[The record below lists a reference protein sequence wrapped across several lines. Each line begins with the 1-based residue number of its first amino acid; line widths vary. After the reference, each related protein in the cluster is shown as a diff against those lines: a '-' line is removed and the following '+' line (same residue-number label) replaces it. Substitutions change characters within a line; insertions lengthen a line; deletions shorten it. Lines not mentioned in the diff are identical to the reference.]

1 LREKG
6 MKVTGCWM
14 YVIDKYGFPPK
25 LEDMFQGIRELK
37 DLGFEYIELEGVG
50 SENLLEVVH
59 HKRDFLELFESLGVR
74 ISNFAVILPEIIS
87 MDRSVKERAIELFET
102 GVKTA
107 RYLRSDYLWID
118 SYMPP
123 VEVKEGKA
131 LSQSLE
137 FGTEMKV
144 KIPAGFSWSDF
155 WENFVDSV
163 KKCNRIAEKNGV
175 QLLME
180 PRTGEVVSNS
190 DALLRILEAVG
201 SENFGVILDTAHQH
215 AAKEILPLSVEKLGK
230 NIKYVH
236 VADND
241 GGSDRHLVPGDGT
254 IDWEEIFVSLKK
266 IGYDG
271 YYAIDLESLPD
282 IDQRFLECKKF
293 LEDYGRKLSL

>member
-1 LREKG
+1 
-6 MKVTGCWM
+6 
-14 YVIDKYGFPPK
+14 
-25 LEDMFQGIRELK
+25 LK

-201 SENFGVILDTAHQH
+201 SENFEKRFFLCRLRNWERILNTCTSPIMMG
-215 AAKEILPLSVEKLGK
+215 EVTGTWSPGTGPLTGK
-230 NIKYVH
+230 KYLF
-236 VADND
+236 
-241 GGSDRHLVPGDGT
+241 R
-254 IDWEEIFVSLKK
+254 
-266 IGYDG
+266 
-271 YYAIDLESLPD
+271 
-282 IDQRFLECKKF
+282 
-293 LEDYGRKLSL
+293 